1 MFREDAI
8 THIQNL
14 ISFIY
19 VLLISQKCN
28 KEALLPQE
36 CCKIPFF
43 KTCIWHSWKYRAS
56 YHLSFGCS
64 RCLRSS
70 GAQRQSI
77 FSVYIWHSF
86 KPSAATLFQAVV
98 SLRTMTMWGK
108 ALMLP
113 LAWPRSAGL
122 TTAAVAGVS
131 WDAAGGYIF
140 QLLSWSARIAK
151 VYQCWGF
158 RGKWGEELTECY

>member
-1 MFREDAI
+1 MPLRTSRILFPSYRSYRSVRSVIKKHYYRKNAVKSRSLRHVSG
-8 THIQNL
+8 TAGSTGQVTT
-14 ISFIY
+14 S
-19 VLLISQKCN
+19 
-28 KEALLPQE
+28 AL
-36 CCKIPFF
+36 
-43 KTCIWHSWKYRAS
+43 
-56 YHLSFGCS
+56 
-64 RCLRSS
+64 
-70 GAQRQSI
+70 GAQGAWGRQVQRQSI

-86 KPSAATLFQAVV
+86 KPSAAMLFQAVV

-113 LAWPRSAGL
+113 LAWPHSAGL
-122 TTAAVAGVS
+122 TTAPAAGVS
-131 WDAAGGYIF
+131 WDAAGGYVF